1 MTAPSKEVRDALQHV
16 YNDIAAWDDYE
27 RLSNG
32 IAVALEII
40 RKHMNG
46 NEENRR

>member
-1 MTAPSKEVRDALQHV
+1 MSRPSKEVRDALQHV
-16 YNDIAAWDDYE
+16 YNDIAAWDE
-27 RLSNG
+27 CARLSDG

-46 NEENRR
+46 TRR

>member
-1 MTAPSKEVRDALQHV
+1 MSKPSKEVHDALQHV
-16 YNDIAAWDDYE
+16 YNDIAAWDKYE
-27 RLSNG
+27 RLSIG

-46 NEENRR
+46 TQS

>member
-1 MTAPSKEVRDALQHV
+1 MSQPSKEVSDALQHV
-16 YNDIAAWDDYE
+16 YNDIAAWDECE

-32 IAVALEII
+32 VAVALEII

-46 NEENRR
+46 TRS

>member
-1 MTAPSKEVRDALQHV
+1 MSTPSREVRDALQHV
-16 YNDIAAWDDYE
+16 YNDIAAWDEHE
-27 RLSNG
+27 RLSRG

-46 NEENRR
+46 SKEDAG